1 MENTL
6 KGQTIYQVFV
16 RNHTP
21 QGNFKSLVSDLVRIK
36 ALGVDIIYL
45 LPIHQI
51 GLKARKGSYGSPYS
65 IKDYHSISSD
75 LGTLDDFIL
84 LLEEAHKLDLKVMLD
99 IVFHHTS
106 RDAIY
111 IKSHPDWYIYKN
123 GQLANKVGDWSDIC
137 DLEIKN
143 EELQEYLIDILVYWT
158 RLGVDGFRCDV
169 ASLVPISF
177 WKKAKEAVVSVNP
190 NSIWLAESIEIEF
203 RDYIRSIG
211 EVAEDDETLYQ
222 AFDILYDYDIFKE
235 FKLALTDPNKLEDYI
250 VALNRQR
257 KRHDDNLKLHFL
269 ENHDQERIA
278 SLITKRQQLNWIKF
292 MFMIYGVNFIYAGE
306 EYGHKHKPNLFEKDP
321 LDWTRVDQDI
331 LFQYKTWIKNKKLMI
346 ELDVRV
352 EKIEYIETGKVNLKL
367 NKPFLGQIEHIIDL
381 S

>member
-21 QGNFKSLVSDLVRIK
+21 QGNFNSLVSDLVRIK

>member
-75 LGTLDDFIL
+75 LGTLSDFIL

-250 VALNRQR
+250 VALNNQR